1 MKKQILLLALFIVP
15 SLINAAQQM
24 TAAERLALKTAIEMA
39 TAESKKQEALYVKRS
54 VQDLLNARETGLIIN
69 SRSGTYK
76 IINLK
81 NKGLTSL
88 EGLENIPGVEKAE
101 LLNAD
106 NNIITDIEDIF
117 NKNFFP
123 KLDYINLTNNCISSI
138 SNTAFKNC
146 SAVKWIDLN
155 NNKLKII
162 NGVFND
168 KNLTT
173 LIEINLANNSIN
185 SIDSTTFRGIP
196 MLKKI
201 NLKHNKINTLKD
213 FLSMPHLHK
222 KLPKENEYSKD
233 EIIFITLNENPLSDS
248 DEDAIE
254 AFKLNNHL
262 SMIITNREKEK
273 KEKEAQIKREE
284 AFLKNAEAAKYELE
298 HPNKAWFKKIFGSK

>member
-24 TAAERLALKTAIEMA
+24 TNDDDFCGIEI
-39 TAESKKQEALYVKRS
+39 EYS
-54 VQDLLNARETGLIIN
+54 VQDLLNEGNLKPNIVIN
-69 SRSGTYK
+69 QHGTTS
-76 IINLK
+76 INLSDI
-81 NKGLTSL
+81 GLTSL
-88 EGLENIPGVEKAE
+88 KGLENIPGAKEATT
-101 LLNAD
+101 LNCS
-106 NNIITDIEDIF
+106 NNNITDIENIF
-117 NKNFFP
+117 NKKLFP
-123 KLDYINLTNNCISSI
+123 KLGYISLSDNNIATISPQAFTKCENLRFINLKNNRL
-138 SNTAFKNC
+138 TT
-146 SAVKWIDLN
+146 
-155 NNKLKII
+155 I
-162 NGVFND
+162 NGIFND
-168 KNLTT
+168 KNLSI
-173 LIEINLANNSIN
+173 LDNINLENNLIN
-185 SIDSTTFRGIP
+185 HIDSTTFRGIP
-196 MLKKI
+196 MLKSI
-201 NLKHNKINTLKD
+201 NLKGNKINTLKD
-213 FLSMPHLHK
+213 FLRMPHLHK